1 LCHIETLLQ
10 TQDMKNQNEM
20 YQKQKKAEINI
31 PASVTAEIVGCSES
45 LVKQVRTGHRSA
57 NKGASAKVAVVDDL
71 LNTGT
76 TALIQHIKEIVKL
89 G

>member
-1 LCHIETLLQ
+1 
-10 TQDMKNQNEM
+10 MKNQNQM

-45 LVKQVRTGHRSA
+45 LVKQVRTGDRNAS
-57 NKGASAKVAVVDDL
+57 KGAGAKVAVVDDL
-71 LNTGT
+71 LTTGT
-76 TALIQHIKEIVKL
+76 NALIQHIKEVVKL